1 MVERRSFGAFAFLT
15 MAFVVVG
22 LAGVF
27 ASFAA
32 PLPLHRAMARE
43 ATLDAALATLNNP
56 DPQAALKALAPRLGD
71 SAAALAGGD
80 AASLPARIQAE
91 RIAMR
96 ARFEAEAAALA
107 FRVRLMIGLLTLSAA
122 AFGVIIAGARRA
134 S

>member
-1 MVERRSFGAFAFLT
+1 MVERRSFGAFAFLV

-43 ATLDAALATLNNP
+43 AALDAALAAARGA
-56 DPQAALKALAPRLGD
+56 DPEAGLKALGARLGD
-71 SAAALAGGD
+71 SAAALHGGD

-107 FRVRLMIGLLTLSAA
+107 FRLRLLIGLLTLSAA

-134 S
+134 G